1 MVQQRQEPGSYPMN
15 RTLAREK
22 DIPHVPIS
30 WTKRELV
37 SLARLISSRPAEPAP
52 SLMRAMKEEA

>member
-1 MVQQRQEPGSYPMN
+1 MN

-30 WTKRELV
+30 WNKRELV
-37 SLARLISSRPAEPAP
+37 SLARLISSRPEKPAP
-52 SLMRAMKEEA
+52 ALIRAMKEDA